1 MVVTEEGASEGVA
14 GVCVNA
20 RCAFVN
26 RLERADEV
34 RVEVLG
40 TEREDGVGVEE
51 VGVEREDG
59 VWVE

>member
-1 MVVTEEGASEGVA
+1 MEESASEGMA

-20 RCAFVN
+20 CCAFVN
-26 RLERADEV
+26 RLEWADKV

-40 TEREDGVGVEE
+40 TEQEDGVGVEE